1 MSRSLLLLVFWCAV
15 GAVFLTLGLTIC
27 VRVSTAIERRRV
39 ARYEGEVRDHLIAFV
54 VDARDDPPPPPQGRF
69 EQRVLRRDLVAL
81 LPSVKGEAAT
91 RVAEV
96 FAACG
101 LVEVARRDLDAR
113 DSLTRIEAADAL
125 GALRVRAAEPW
136 LIARL
141 HHRDPPLRLACA
153 RALAELGVVDE
164 LPEIMAA
171 LAEVGAEPGDVVEV
185 MLAFGP
191 RGVPFSTELLV
202 AGSPSE
208 RRLAALA
215 LGHIAPHHVLPELSA
230 TLADPDD
237 ELAADAARALGQL
250 GDFRATPALVALL
263 AGGRP
268 WFVRVAA
275 AAALGAL
282 EDRAAAPAL
291 VGELDADEWDLRNAA
306 ARALVALDRGG
317 LDAVLTAVDRI
328 SLRGIAH
335 FAGLVDV
342 AGRME
347 SIVRRAAGGDAACDR
362 FVRRACAAGVHARLD
377 DLAAGPPDPGRY
389 AAGVLAA
396 EAAA

>member
-1 MSRSLLLLVFWCAV
+1 MSRSLLLLIFWCAA
-15 GAVFLTLGLTIC
+15 GAVCVTLGVIVV
-27 VRVSTAIERRRV
+27 VRVSRAIVHWRV
-39 ARYEGEVRDHLIAFV
+39 ARYHRVVRDHLTAFV
-54 VDARDDPPPPPQGRF
+54 VGVRDDPPPPPGGRF
-69 EQRVLRRDLVAL
+69 QQRVLRCDLVAL

-96 FAACG
+96 FAASG
-101 LVEVARRDLDAR
+101 LVELAHRDLDAR
-113 DSLTRIEAADAL
+113 NSLTRIRAADTL

-141 HHRDPPLRLACA
+141 HHHDPLLRLACA
-153 RALAELGVVDE
+153 RALAELGAVDE

-171 LAEVGAEPGDVVEV
+171 LEEVGRGPGDVVEV
-185 MLAFGP
+185 LLAFGP
-191 RGVPFSTELLV
+191 RGVPFLTDMLV

-208 RRLAALA
+208 RRPAAVA
-215 LGHIAPHHVLPELSA
+215 LGHIASHHALPALSR
-230 TLADPDD
+230 TLDDPDD

-250 GDFRATPALVALL
+250 GDSKATVALIAL
-263 AGGRP
+263 LRDRRP

-291 VGELDADEWDLRNAA
+291 VEELDAEEWDLRNAA
-306 ARALVALDRGG
+306 ARSLVALDSDG
-317 LDAVLTAVDRI
+317 LDAVIMAMDTIPDR
-328 SLRGIAH
+328 GVAH

-347 SIVRRAAGGDAACDR
+347 SIVRRATDGDAGCDR
-362 FVRRACAAGVHARLD
+362 FVRRACAVGVRARLD
-377 DLAAGPPDPGRY
+377 ELAAGSLEVGRY
-389 AAGVLAA
+389 AASVLAA
-396 EAAA
+396 ELAT